1 MLHVEG
7 EGWRDGDSSRMR
19 KMILKSERGK
29 TKNGSL
35 TSLIA
40 NVQLI
45 LSQFV
50 PNPKPAILNVN
61 GFVSFY
67 CQMYSKHVV
76 CFVSC
81 QAVYYVQ
88 SEPNFTYKVT
98 EAIFVVI
105 LGAVKINRAIH
116 SPLKDCPPPTGSS
129 LVITYI
135 KGDWTSWVDCVNTA
149 DLWTGFVQFSTVLD
163 DRNNNENDNHNNILR
178 ENKKGVLTHV
188 RE

>member
-1 MLHVEG
+1 MRGIIKQSEEQTIILMLHVEG

-19 KMILKSERGK
+19 KMIFKSERGK
-29 TKNGSL
+29 TKSSSL

-40 NVQLI
+40 NVQLV

-61 GFVSFY
+61 GFASFY

-76 CFVSC
+76 CLVSC
-81 QAVYYVQ
+81 QPVYYVQ
-88 SEPNFTYKVT
+88 SEPNFTCKVT

-116 SPLKDCPPPTGSS
+116 PPPEVVWSQHTLKATGSI
-129 LVITYI
+129 V
-135 KGDWTSWVDCVNTA
+135 
-149 DLWTGFVQFSTVLD
+149 
-163 DRNNNENDNHNNILR
+163 
-178 ENKKGVLTHV
+178 
-188 RE
+188 